1 MKELRVDSST
11 FGLNSAD
18 DDCMLDPAD
27 PIHEFKRTG
36 NAHALNQPKQIAIAQ
51 QFEEHERKLEL
62 AKQQGIKPGTPAWY
76 AL

>member
-1 MKELRVDSST
+1 MRELRFDSST
-11 FGLNSAD
+11 FGLSSAD
-18 DDCMLDPAD
+18 DDCMLDPTD

-36 NAHALNQPKQIAIAQ
+36 NAAALNQPKRIPMAQ
-51 QFEEHERKLEL
+51 QFEEHSRKLEL